1 MIYQISKFLDNFLKE
16 YDLNI
21 SELALKLEVSQ
32 PYISYIKN
40 GTKTASKKFI
50 QKMTKVFPQL
60 RKKENDLLLMLD
72 NDKKIE
78 KLKHLEKKRRETIGK
93 DEKLENFSKM
103 TKKEKIEYNEF
114 INGATYFF
122 NDEKVENEDKD
133 KLMSVLTEI
142 YFKSKEIKK
151 KKWLDGQKK

>member
-1 MIYQISKFLDNFLKE
+1 MKYQISKFLDEFLEKNSMTVT
-16 YDLNI
+16 DL
-21 SELALKLEVSQ
+21 SLKLPFSR
-32 PYISYIKN
+32 PYISYVKN

-50 QKMTKVFPQL
+50 EQIIQKFPQL
-60 RKKENDLLLMLD
+60 KKKENDLFLMLN

-78 KLKHLEKKRRETIGK
+78 KLKNLEIKRRETIGK
-93 DEKLENFSKM
+93 DEELAKISKM
-103 TKKEKIEYNEF
+103 TKKEKIEFNEF

-122 NDEKVENEDKD
+122 NDEKVESEDKD